1 MSDTFYIT
9 TPIYY
14 VNAEPH
20 LGHAYTTIVADVAT
34 RFHRLM
40 GLPSR
45 MQTGTDEHGD
55 KIAQAAAKEG
65 VEPQAYTDR
74 ISGLFRQTWPSL
86 NIAPDNFIRTTD
98 PKHIKVVQTI
108 LQKVYDAGDIYFAK
122 YGGHYCV
129 GCERFLTEHEMVDG
143 KCPDHG
149 TEPVY
154 QEEENYFFRMTSYTE
169 ALKAHIQAKPDFIRP
184 ERYKNEVLAILEQGL
199 EDLCISRPKSR
210 LTWGIEMPFDQNF
223 VTYVWFDA
231 LINYITGLDWPDGE
245 LFEKFWAAPG
255 ASPQHLIAKDILKP
269 HGIYWPT
276 MLMALA
282 KAEGREPEYYLYD
295 HLNVHGYWQVGEGKM
310 SKSRGNVIKPL
321 DLAEVYGVD
330 AFRYFLMR
338 DMTFGL
344 DSAFSEDLLVERYN
358 ADLANDI
365 GNLFSRVMNMLH
377 RYRDGVVPEPFPEAE
392 KSWEENGGH
401 QEAEPHK
408 GQHFSPVAHQSLRS
422 WETATAYRAAIEG
435 FTFHEAL
442 AWVWDLIDAANKFV
456 VRREP
461 WTLAK
466 DPDKAR
472 ELDQVLYLLC
482 QRLADISVLIWPFMP
497 TTAQT
502 MATALGLGEV
512 ANGMVQRILDS
523 QDLLAKG
530 TQTAKPTA
538 LFPRVETDKVQA
550 KAAKKEAK
558 SDKQPKGQQKKKDKP
573 AKKAPAGPVQEI
585 SIDEF
590 ARVDLKLGKV
600 LVAERIEGADKLLK
614 LSIDLGESEPRQVVA
629 GIAEH
634 YAPEEMTGR
643 QVVVVANLKPVK
655 LRGVESRG
663 MVLACVEKDAV
674 RVVAPDA
681 ELSPGAKV
689 R

>member
-65 VEPQAYTDR
+65 VEPKAYTDR
-74 ISGLFRQTWPSL
+74 ISGLFRHTWPSL
-86 NIAPDNFIRTTD
+86 EIAPDNFIRTTD
-98 PKHIKVVQTI
+98 PEHIKAVQTI

-129 GCERFLTEHEMVDG
+129 GCERFLTEHEMVEG

-154 QEEENYFFRMTSYTE
+154 QEEENYFFKMTSYTE

-184 ERYKNEVLAILEQGL
+184 ERYKNEVLAILDQGL

-210 LTWGIEMPFDQNF
+210 LTWGIEMPFDRNF

-282 KAEGREPEYYLYD
+282 KAEGREPHYYLYD

-310 SKSRGNVIKPL
+310 SKSRGNVVKPL

-338 DMTFGL
+338 DMAFGL

-377 RYRDGVVPEPFPEAE
+377 RYRDGVVPELHIN
-392 KSWEENGGH
+392 SLNSDDVIYWESF
-401 QEAEPHK
+401 APLD
-408 GQHFSPVAHQSLRS
+408 GQSRS
-422 WETATAYRAAIEG
+422 QDYRACMSY
-435 FTFHEAL
+435 FDFNRAL
-442 AWVWDLIDAANKFV
+442 FEVWRVLGGSNKYV
-456 VRREP
+456 VAREP

-466 DPDKAR
+466 SEDSSQ
-472 ELDQVLYLLC
+472 ELDNVLHLLV
-482 QRLADISVLIWPFMP
+482 QGLISVAHLVWPVMP
-497 TTAQT
+497 KTAEKI
-502 MATALGLGEV
+502 ATLLNTEIQVPVDWDALFGLK
-512 ANGMVQRILDS
+512 
-523 QDLLAKG
+523 LLAPG
-530 TQTAKPTA
+530 TQTQKPEA

-558 SDKQPKGQQKKKDKP
+558 ADKKSEPKAKKKKDKP
-573 AKKAPAGPVQEI
+573 AKKAPAGPAQEI
-585 SIDEF
+585 TIDEF

-600 LVAERIEGADKLLK
+600 LEAERIEGADKLLK
-614 LSIDLGESEPRQVVA
+614 LSIDLGEAEPRQVVA

-634 YAPEEMTGR
+634 YAPEEITGR

-663 MVLACVEKDAV
+663 MVLACVEKGAV

>member
-1 MSDTFYIT
+1 MSDSFYIT

-20 LGHAYTTIVADVAT
+20 LGHAYSTIVADVAA
-34 RFHRLM
+34 RFHRLL

-65 VEPQAYTDR
+65 VEPKAYTDR
-74 ISGLFRQTWPSL
+74 ISGLFRDTWPPL
-86 NIAPDNFIRTTD
+86 NIEPDNFIRTTD
-98 PKHIKVVQTI
+98 PGHIKVVQTI

-154 QEEENYFFRMTSYTE
+154 QEEENYFFKMTTYTE
-169 ALKAHIQAKPDFIRP
+169 ALKKHIHANPDFIRP
-184 ERYKNEVLAILEQGL
+184 ERYKNEVLAILDQGL

-210 LTWGIEMPFDQNF
+210 LTWGIEMPFDENF

-231 LINYITGLDWPDGE
+231 LINYITGLGWPDGE

-282 KAEGREPEYYLYD
+282 KAEGRAQDYYLYD

-310 SKSRGNVIKPL
+310 SKSRGNVVKPL

-330 AFRYFLMR
+330 AFRYFLLR
-338 DMTFGL
+338 DMAFGL

-377 RYRDGVVPEPFPEAE
+377 RYRDGVVPELQEDAL
-392 KSWEENGGH
+392 EEVDQAQINNFR
-401 QEAEPHK
+401 QNLK
-408 GQHFSPVAHQSLRS
+408 DQSDIFR
-422 WETATAYRAAIEG
+422 TAMDEFR
-435 FTFHEAL
+435 FHEAL
-442 AWVWDLIDAANKFV
+442 AALWIEMGQANKYV
-456 VRREP
+456 VAAEP
-461 WTLAK
+461 WSLAK
-466 DPDKAR
+466 DDAQAR
-472 ELDQVLYLLC
+472 RLDCVLHILMQTLMSVAHLVWPVMPQVS
-482 QRLADISVLIWPFMP
+482 QR
-497 TTAQT
+497 
-502 MATALGLGEV
+502 
-512 ANGMVQRILDS
+512 MVQAMGAEVRVPVDWETLFDLK
-523 QDLLAKG
+523 LLAPG
-530 TQTAKPTA
+530 TQTRKPEA

-558 SDKQPKGQQKKKDKP
+558 ADKKSEPKPKKKKDKP
-573 AKKAPAGPVQEI
+573 KQAPAGPAEEI
-585 SIDEF
+585 TIDEF

-600 LVAERIEGADKLLK
+600 LKAERIEGADKLMK
-614 LSIDLGESEPRQVVA
+614 LSIDLGEPEPRQVVA

-655 LRGVESRG
+655 LRGVQSRG
-663 MVLACVEKDAV
+663 MVLACVDKDAV
-674 RVVAPDA
+674 RVVSPDM